1 MPAPGVRID
10 PSVRLLLECFRAPS
24 AALGATEGEWD
35 GVVRV
40 ARAARLLGPLGARL
54 AAQGVL
60 ERIPPPVRAHFD
72 SEQALVAHR
81 TQMARRLLGE
91 LGRLLGGRGFPL
103 VALKGGAYLL
113 QGLACARGR
122 LFSDVDLMVPRAHL
136 DAVEGVLREAGW
148 EFAESLDAYDER
160 YYREWSHE
168 LPPLEH
174 PGHPL
179 QLDLHHSILPPV
191 GRVRPND
198 AALCADSVAVEG
210 TPFRVLAPA
219 DQVLHVCAHVF
230 QDSDLAEML
239 RDVSDVDALLREYAT
254 RPGFADELVARAR
267 VHGLGRALWYGAEF
281 SGALF
286 GTPGAD
292 TLKAAL
298 AFAAPGV
305 AARRAMAGLGARA
318 LLPESPDRLP
328 SLARRGARQ
337 LLFLRYLFLRFPLR
351 LLVLHA
357 AYKGARRVRR
367 GREGGAAGPEQA
379 G

>member
-10 PSVRLLLECFRAPS
+10 PSVRLLLELLRDPS
-24 AALGATEGEWD
+24 AALGASAREWD

-40 ARAARLLGPLGARL
+40 ARATRLLAPLGARL
-54 AAQGVL
+54 AAHGVL
-60 ERIPPPVRAHFD
+60 ERIPPRVRAHFD

-91 LGRLLGGRGFPL
+91 LGRLLGGRGFP
-103 VALKGGAYLL
+103 VVVLKGGAYLL
-113 QGLACARGR
+113 QDFACARGR
-122 LFSDVDLMVPRAHL
+122 LFSDVDLLVPRAHL
-136 DAVEGVLREAGW
+136 DEVEGLLRDAGW
-148 EFAESLDAYDER
+148 VFAESLDAYDER

-191 GRVRPND
+191 GRVRPDD
-198 AALCADSVAVEG
+198 AALFAASVVVEG

-239 RDVSDVDALLREYAT
+239 RDVADLDGLLREHAA
-254 RPGFADELVARAR
+254 RAGFADELAARAR
-267 VHGLGRALWYGAEF
+267 VHGLGRALWYGLEF
-281 SGALF
+281 CGALF
-286 GTPGAD
+286 ATPMPREA
-292 TLKAAL
+292 KEAL
-298 AFAAPGV
+298 AYAAPGPAV
-305 AARRAMAGLGARA
+305 RAAMAHLGTRA

-328 SLARRGARQ
+328 SIAKRGARQ
-337 LLFLRYLFLRFPLR
+337 LLFLRYLLLRFPLR

-357 AYKGARRVRR
+357 AYKGARRFRR
-367 GREGGAAGPEQA
+367 APKDPAAGPADA